1 MSCYVSVLAT
11 GSELLDGRVID
22 TNSNFVARELAEL
35 GLTLRRVLVV
45 DDNLGEIVTGLQALS
60 AVSDIVITS
69 GGLGPT
75 TDDLTRAAVAA
86 FAGVS
91 VVESTEAR
99 AQVEGFFKKRGRE
112 ADGINLRQALLPEG
126 AAIIINELGSAPG
139 FMLQRPNEG
148 VVSALS
154 GVPAEFKQMFRS
166 SVWPLIKAR
175 CGSVP
180 TIQRACFKVFGLP
193 ESTIGQRIEALRLPI
208 DVAVSYR
215 AAFPEVQVVL
225 KSQRPDLALFSEQVR
240 RAITPACIFS
250 EQMGESFLE
259 SLQHLLEKNGV
270 TISTAE
276 SCTGGMLAELLT
288 RTPGASKVYRG
299 SIVAYNEEIKQE
311 MLGVPSEVLQE
322 HGAVSAETVR
332 IMAQS
337 VRERFRTGIG
347 VAVSGV
353 AGPTVGGDAM
363 PVGTFFVGLS
373 TPLGSTEVRCL
384 YVNER
389 EKVRVYA
396 SYVAL
401 DLIRRHLRGDAA
413 PGTYPIKSA

>member
-11 GSELLDGRVID
+11 GSELLDGRVLD

-75 TDDLTRAAVAA
+75 TDDLTRVAVAA

-299 SIVAYNEEIKQE
+299 SIVAYNEDIKQE
-311 MLGVPSEVLQE
+311 MLGVPAEVLQE

-337 VRERFRTGIG
+337 VRERFKTEIG

-353 AGPTVGGDAM
+353 AGPTGGCEAM

-373 TPLGSTEVRCL
+373 THQGSTEVRCL

-396 SYVAL
+396 SHVAL

-413 PGTYPIKSA
+413 PGTYPIKSS